1 MKNHG
6 GWQTR
11 WVSLAFLIIV
21 VLSNITTQSGRWTL
35 LLFALVV
42 MAMVIGWYAVRDNAM
57 SDKTVKD
64 SPEV

>member
-11 WVSLAFLIIV
+11 WVSLAFLTIV

-42 MAMVIGWYAVRDNAM
+42 MAMVIGWYAVRDNVM